1 MHRFPTPAP
10 PRLYVEFR
18 AGSIV
23 VETADVTETTVD
35 LRDRHGDDSSNAV
48 AATVIEQRGRDI
60 VVLVPDRLRSA
71 LRTPQLDLHVVA
83 PPSTELDLQSGSA
96 TITARGTF
104 GTTSITSGSG
114 AVAVE
119 TVAGS
124 ARVRTGSGSVR
135 IEAVSGDLQLR
146 SGSGGMELGSVDG
159 SVDAQTGS
167 GDLRLRHGGA
177 ALRVKS
183 GSGDVSVGDAPDDLR
198 ATTASGD
205 VRIETASRGEVHVRA
220 ASGDLRVGVPS
231 GTSAWVDVH
240 TISGRLSS
248 ELQSASAPEGDDER
262 VRLRLETASGDI
274 ELVRV

>member
-1 MHRFPTPAP
+1 MHRFPTPTP

-35 LRDRHGDDSSNAV
+35 LRDRHGDDSSTAV

-135 IEAVSGDLQLR
+135 IEAVNGDLQLR

-167 GDLRLRHGGA
+167 GDLHLRHGGA

-183 GSGDVSVGDAPDDLR
+183 GSGDVSVGDAPEDLR